1 MKKGI
6 STFVI
11 PPQFVDFKTEIL
23 LSSLIDLI
31 ITASGTNADENGFG
45 MNDLNKLGG
54 TWVMTRLAMEIK
66 HTPKQYEKIT
76 LETWVEEVHTLNTI
90 RNFRIKNEQGETIG
104 EAISVWMMI
113 NVERRRPME
122 LKLLEGIEEHILE
135 ESTSMENPLKL
146 DNVDGEAIMSFNVKY
161 SDIDINQHVNT
172 RNYIQW
178 MLDTFSLEDYKKGS
192 IKRMDLNFVSEIVY
206 GSEITV
212 FKTELYP
219 QDFRFEI
226 RANDR
231 LACKGRVKF

>member
-45 MNDLNKLGG
+45 MNDLNKIGG

-122 LKLLEGIEEHILE
+122 LSLLEGIEEHILE

-146 DNVDGEAIMSFNVKY
+146 DNVEGEAIMSFNVKY

-212 FKTELYP
+212 FKTELHP